1 MRTRAVDPPLGVL
14 DRALDPALEPL
25 LHAVA
30 ATTTIAI
37 SIPARRTARTVLPHP
52 PARGAP

>member
-1 MRTRAVDPPLGVL
+1 MRTCAVAAPLGAL
-14 DRALDPALEPL
+14 DPALDPALEPL

-37 SIPARRTARTVLPHP
+37 STPARRTARTVVPR
-52 PARGAP
+52 PATRGAP